1 MSEDEVESFEITYDF
16 ENEFNI
22 NRPRRKL
29 SKKQQML
36 GIWADDSDEDELSAR
51 PSFKTYN
58 KGPKNYTVPVNFVAG
73 GIQQAGK
80 PAEEKEDKEKD
91 DDDDDDD
98 DDTRTSQRDGEGYFN
113 SSSSEDE
120 KPSNSKQRTSFSL
133 NVEGDIAGLR
143 KKRYQVNPSFM
154 KSGVGSWE
162 VHTKGIGAKL
172 LLQMGFE
179 PGKGLGKQLQGIS
192 APVEAHF
199 RKGRGAIGAYGPE
212 KGPKVVEKRK
222 EEAEEVK
229 DSKPKVSQWRKGDT
243 ISNKKKVKYSY
254 RSVDQVLEDGK
265 LKPNRKLPLSS
276 EMSRVKVID
285 MTGPEQRILS
295 GYHAIAS
302 GQQYPDE
309 TIPSVN
315 KKDKINFSLPEL
327 QHNLNLLVDMCEQ
340 DIIQNDRRT
349 RHLSDRVIALEAEK
363 RNLSKVV
370 DQHGQLIDTLEN
382 VLAVVDRLM
391 DETSEI
397 TLQDTADVFK
407 SLQDKYYEEYK
418 MYELG
423 DLATS
428 FVGPKIKD
436 SLFSWNPLMQP
447 KQPIKLFEQW
457 KEILETGTSPLQT
470 RTIQPYDQLVWNAWM
485 PSIRG
490 AVQQWTCRQPDSLI
504 ELLEHWIP
512 LLPGW
517 IFENILDLLILPKLT
532 LEVEEWN
539 PLTDTVPIHTW
550 IHPWLP
556 LMRNWLDTLI
566 YPIIRRK
573 LGSALGGWHPS
584 DRSARLMLQPWAEVF
599 AKGDM
604 EAFLVKNIIPK
615 LQIALSEFVINPHQ
629 QHLDQWNWVIE
640 WKELIPSHIMANLLD
655 KFFFPKWEQVLT
667 FWLNH
672 SPNYDQVMNWY
683 MGWKGMLSD
692 KLLAEP
698 LVKEHFKKAIDMLN
712 RAVAA
717 PPSHQPGTMDQVSY
731 LNNLERSQP
740 TIMSQMSSV
749 VQPRME
755 RLAEAVRIAAP
766 QIHLGF
772 KDLIQRKCEE
782 RGILFMP
789 IPNKYREAKQV
800 YKVGNVQ
807 AYIDGKMIFVYH
819 NGANWTPTNVNAL
832 LDMAEL

>member
-1 MSEDEVESFEITYDF
+1 MSEDEVESFEITDYDL

-36 GIWADDSDEDELSAR
+36 GIWADDSDEDEMPTR
-51 PSFKTYN
+51 PSFKTFD
-58 KGPKNYTVPVNFVAG
+58 KRPRNYTAPVNFVAG
-73 GIQQAGK
+73 GIQQAGQPK
-80 PAEEKEDKEKD
+80 EETEEKD
-91 DDDDDDD
+91 DDEDEDIN
-98 DDTRTSQRDGEGYFN
+98 RSQREFPN

-120 KPSNSKQRTSFSL
+120 RPPSFKAGSSYLL
-133 NVEGDIAGLR
+133 NMDKDVAGLR
-143 KKRYQVNPSFM
+143 KKRSQVNPSLM
-154 KSGVGSWE
+154 KSGMGNWE

-192 APVEAHF
+192 APVEAHL

-212 KGPKVVEKRK
+212 KLPKVPEKKK
-222 EEAEEVK
+222 EEDTEDTKENR
-229 DSKPKVSQWRKGDT
+229 SKLSQWRKGD
-243 ISNKKKVKYSY
+243 SNSTKKKIKYVY

-265 LKPNRKLPLSS
+265 LKPNKKLPIPT

-295 GYHAIAS
+295 GYHAIAG
-302 GQQYPDE
+302 GQQRPDE
-309 TIPSVN
+309 TVVVTD
-315 KKDKINFSLPEL
+315 KKAKLNFALPEL

-349 RHLSDRVIALEAEK
+349 RHLSDRVVALEAEK
-363 RNLSKVV
+363 KNLSKIVE
-370 DQHGQLIDTLEN
+370 QHGQLIDTLEN
-382 VLAVVDRLM
+382 VLVIVDRLM
-391 DETSEI
+391 DETNELSLRE
-397 TLQDTADVFK
+397 TAEAFRDLQE
-407 SLQDKYYEEYK
+407 KYYEEYK

-423 DLATS
+423 ELASS

-436 SLFSWNPLMQP
+436 YLASWNPLIQP
-447 KQPIKLFEQW
+447 KEPMKLFEQW
-457 KEILETGTSPLQT
+457 KNILESGVSTLQS
-470 RTIQPYDQLVWNAWM
+470 RSMHPYDQLVWNAWM

-490 AVQQWTCRQPDSLI
+490 AIQQWTCRQPDPLI
-504 ELLEHWIP
+504 ELIEHWMP

-517 IFENILDLLILPKLT
+517 VLENILDLLILPKLT

-556 LMRNWLDTLI
+556 LLRNRLDTLI

-584 DRSARLMLQPWAEVF
+584 DRSARLMLQPWAQVF
-599 AKGDM
+599 SKGDM

-615 LQIALSEFVINPHQ
+615 LQIALTEFVINPHQ
-629 QHLDQWNWVIE
+629 QHLDQWNWVYE
-640 WKELIPSHIMANLLD
+640 WKDLIPPHIMAGLLD
-655 KFFFPKWEQVLT
+655 KFFFPKWLQVLAL
-667 FWLNH
+667 WLNH
-672 SPNYDQVMNWY
+672 SPNYDQVTNWY
-683 MGWKGMLSD
+683 MGWKGMLSE

-698 LVKEHFKKAIDMLN
+698 LVKEHFKKALDMMN
-712 RAVAA
+712 RAVTGPQNH
-717 PPSHQPGTMDQVSY
+717 PPGALEQVSY
-731 LNNLERSQP
+731 LTSLERTP
-740 TIMSQMSSV
+740 AMSQMPSIA
-749 VQPRME
+749 QPRME
-755 RLAEAVRIAAP
+755 RLAEAVRTASQIP
-766 QIHLGF
+766 QGF
-772 KDLIQRKCEE
+772 KDLVQKKCEE

-789 IPNKYREAKQV
+789 IPNRYREAKQV

-807 AYIDGKMIFVYH
+807 AYIDGNVLFVCH
-819 NGANWTPTNVNAL
+819 NGTTWMPTHLNAL
-832 LDMAEL
+832 LDMSEL